1 MYLYNTIFAYFNIS
15 IISTTPPP
23 FRSIAFSVSICN
35 LAKLYWKAMVNVS
48 GEKST
53 CKFIKHLHFTKII
66 ILSWVDF
73 ILFKERTM
81 FHFIVLFCISSANS
95 IVCAVKI
102 NSVLITCKCRIPE
115 MREFFNNKNA
125 KIMTY
130 YNQNSCFAPLLDYL
144 SDIDTKQCTALQ
156 RCQRHFFT

>member
-1 MYLYNTIFAYFNIS
+1 
-15 IISTTPPP
+15 
-23 FRSIAFSVSICN
+23 
-35 LAKLYWKAMVNVS
+35 MVNVS

-53 CKFIKHLHFTKII
+53 CKFIKHLHLIKII
-66 ILSWVDF
+66 IIIMSLTLFCLKKELWF
-73 ILFKERTM
+73 ILLCYFVFLLQIRLCVQLKT
-81 FHFIVLFCISSANS
+81 
-95 IVCAVKI
+95 
-102 NSVLITCKCRIPE
+102 NSVLIACKCRIPE